1 MMGMLIFTLDAEPY
15 RVGEYI
21 EGDGFFTSPSIDAT
35 IICHIKRPDAKDC
48 LGWLDYI
55 NYRMVIVCDKAPK
68 IDDSRVIYDRSLN
81 KKGSDYIPAIQA
93 TLRWQDRNRVWNNT
107 QRVPVPLM
115 LSFLRENVKDIDIY
129 RLLAKSFR
137 WCAEDMQQAAICF
150 GVSPVKHRPAFPKK
164 KKKVEVCEL
173 HMFRESD
180 KYRDMIIRDGQVAN
194 LIRAQIPKDELP
206 KKMKKTKEKVVS
218 WL

>member
-1 MMGMLIFTLDAEPY
+1 
-15 RVGEYI
+15 
-21 EGDGFFTSPSIDAT
+21 
-35 IICHIKRPDAKDC
+35 
-48 LGWLDYI
+48 
-55 NYRMVIVCDKAPK
+55 
-68 IDDSRVIYDRSLN
+68 
-81 KKGSDYIPAIQA
+81 
-93 TLRWQDRNRVWNNT
+93 
-107 QRVPVPLM
+107 
-115 LSFLRENVKDIDIY
+115 
-129 RLLAKSFR
+129 
-137 WCAEDMQQAAICF
+137 MQQAAICF